1 MRTEII
7 EYLDDQ
13 NLGGFLLSRE
23 LPWSSSGEPLYTKNA
38 KKIYVDKTQYSTDPL
53 IATLDGLNITNTIFT
68 VRLFF
73 SNDAKQLPPSYDDLI
88 TTLRA
93 AKDTST
99 ITGVSRRDVVV
110 SSAFEEDV
118 LVTELEYRFT
128 KLT

>member
-1 MRTEII
+1 MRTEIV
-7 EYLDDQ
+7 EYLDNQ
-13 NLGGFLLSRE
+13 NLGGFILSRE

-53 IATLDGLNITNTIFT
+53 IATLDGLNITNTIYT
-68 VRLFF
+68 VRLYF

-93 AKDTST
+93 AKDTTT
-99 ITGVSRRDVVV
+99 ITGVNRRDVVV

>member
-1 MRTEII
+1 MRTELI
-7 EYLDDQ
+7 EYLQGQ
-13 NLGGFLLSRE
+13 NLGAFVLSQE
-23 LPWSSSGEPLYTKNA
+23 LPWSSSGVALYTKNA

-53 IATLDGLNITNTIFT
+53 IATLDGLNITNTIHT
-68 VRLFF
+68 VRLYF

-93 AKDTST
+93 AKDAST
-99 ITGVSRRDVVV
+99 ITGVTRRDVVV
-110 SSAFEEDV
+110 TSDFEEDL

>member
-7 EYLDDQ
+7 EYLQGQ
-13 NLGGFLLSRE
+13 NLGAFVLSQE
-23 LPWSSSGEPLYTKNA
+23 LPWSTSGVPLYTKNV

-68 VRLFF
+68 VRLYF

-88 TTLRA
+88 TTLRS
-93 AKDTST
+93 AKDAST
-99 ITGVSRRDVVV
+99 ITGVTRRDVDV
-110 SSAFEEDV
+110 SSAFEEDL

>member
-1 MRTEII
+1 MRTELI
-7 EYLDDQ
+7 EYLQGQ
-13 NLGGFLLSRE
+13 NLGAFVLSQE
-23 LPWSSSGEPLYTKNA
+23 LPWGSSGEPLYTKNA

-53 IATLDGLNITNTIFT
+53 ISTLDGLNITNTIFT
-68 VRLFF
+68 VRLYF

-93 AKDTST
+93 AKDTTT
-99 ITGVSRRDVVV
+99 ITGVSRRDVTV

>member
-1 MRTEII
+1 MRTELI
-7 EYLDDQ
+7 EYLQGQ
-13 NLGGFLLSRE
+13 NLGAFVLSQE

-53 IATLDGLNITNTIFT
+53 ISTLDGLNITNTIFT

-88 TTLRA
+88 TTLRS

>member
-88 TTLRA
+88 TTLRS

>member
-23 LPWSSSGEPLYTKNA
+23 LPWSSSGQPLYTKNA
-38 KKIYVDKTQYSTDPL
+38 KKIYVDKTEYSTDPL
-53 IATLDGLNITNTIFT
+53 IATLDGINITNTIYS
-68 VRLFF
+68 VRLYF

-93 AKDTST
+93 AKDTT
-99 ITGVSRRDVVV
+99 LITGVSRRDVVV
-110 SSAFEEDV
+110 TSSFEEDV
-118 LVTELEYRFT
+118 LVTELEFRFT

>member
-53 IATLDGLNITNTIFT
+53 ISTLDGLNITNTIFT

-88 TTLRA
+88 TTLRS